1 MIFYIYIFPE
11 IPKTIETIEMIVVLV
26 LVRRRY
32 VILGTLVTLLPKDSI
47 SFWFLVFLTS
57 RLHRPARAV
66 HVAMMKMVGLR
77 ALRFVSYRKTASN
90 VIYGYYR

>member
-1 MIFYIYIFPE
+1 MIFYIYIFP
-11 IPKTIETIEMIVVLV
+11 KMIVVLV
-26 LVRRRY
+26 RRY

-77 ALRFVSYRKTASN
+77 ALRLVSYRKTASN